1 MILTPRQRQVAE
13 LVADG
18 LSNKAIAREL
28 GISIETVRVHLR
40 QAAERV
46 PFRCRRRHALTLFVL
61 SLGAGRSE
69 SV

>member
-1 MILTPRQRQVAE
+1 MLTARQLEVAD
-13 LVADG
+13 LVAKG

-28 GISIETVRVHLR
+28 GISVETVKVHLR

-61 SLGAGRSE
+61 SLSGERSE